1 MKKTITIFLL
11 LFSGLFACT
20 SAIISGKATP
30 DGRPLLWK
38 HRDTGSLEN
47 KLVFITESGF
57 DFLGV
62 ANATDL
68 KSEEI
73 WMGMNEKGFA
83 IMNTASYNINEGL
96 SLDIERDQEGIFMR
110 QALES
115 CANLH
120 DFELML
126 DRTSGK
132 RGIDANF
139 GVIDARGNAAF
150 YETGFYEHTKFDVN
164 DPEIAPE
171 GYLIRTNFS
180 FTGKG
185 DKGVGYIRYD
195 ATSAL
200 FAKQNEFTPEFIMKE
215 ATRNM
220 DHGLLINDIGNTK
233 LPKDLGDVK
242 MLDFQDYIIRY
253 YSASVLVVQGTQPG
267 EDPGNA
273 VLWTILGFPM
283 TTMVT
288 PVFFSKEIDL
298 PQVLT
303 TQSTDAPFL
312 SAASIALKDEFFPV
326 KFDDKKNYIDVS
338 KIKNRK
344 KTGYMQRV
352 MKAEDLII
360 EKARHVMESRSKDSI
375 ENYYKWLDQYIYDFY
390 APIIP
395 TEKLKYDLPRC
406 AVE

>member
-1 MKKTITIFLL
+1 MKRILTICLL

-20 SAIISGKATP
+20 SAIISGKATA

-47 KLVFITESGF
+47 KVVFISESGF
-57 DFLGV
+57 DFMGI
-62 ANATDL
+62 ANASDL

-96 SLDIERDQEGIFMR
+96 SLDIERDQEGVFMR

-126 DRTSGK
+126 DRTLGQ

-139 GVIDARGNAAF
+139 GVIDAQGNAAF

-164 DPEIAPE
+164 DPETAPE

-195 ATSAL
+195 ATSKL
-200 FAKQNEFTPEFIMKE
+200 FAKQKMKFTPEFIIKK
-215 ATRNM
+215 ATRNL
-220 DHGLLINDIGNTK
+220 DHGLLENDIGNTK
-233 LPKDLGDVK
+233 LPKDLNDIK

-253 YSASVLVVQGTQPG
+253 YSASVLLVQGVHPG
-267 EDPGNA
+267 EDPQNG

-283 TTMVT
+283 TAMVT
-288 PVFFSKEIDL
+288 PLFFSKEIDL

-303 TQSTDAPFL
+303 TQNTDVPFL

-344 KTGYMQRV
+344 KTGYMQGV
-352 MKAEDLII
+352 TKAEDLII
-360 EKARHVMESRSKDSI
+360 KKAKNVMESKSKDSI

-390 APIIP
+390 AP
-395 TEKLKYDLPRC
+395 LLPG
-406 AVE
+406 E